1 MKLND
6 AIEYLKEGTVIYR
19 PGGVM
24 FSEYDKDMIVSF
36 EDALADDWKY
46 AKDFKKLCDI
56 KCVADNTDNV
66 FFYKSDK
73 MIDKRIVF
81 NKNYQ
86 PCGLINYN
94 KFIEVLLS
102 NNCCVANWTDIK
114 MLDMYHSVLMQIIK
128 DIMEN

>member
-1 MKLND
+1 MKLNA
-6 AIEYLKEGTVIYR
+6 AIEHLKKGVVIYR

-24 FSEYDKDMIVSF
+24 FSDYNKDMIVSF

-46 AKDFKKLCDI
+46 SSNFKQLCTI
-56 KCVADNTDNV
+56 KCVADTTNEV
-66 FFYKSDK
+66 FFYKSDI
-73 MIDKRIVF
+73 IDKRIVF

-102 NNCCVANWTDIK
+102 HSCCVPNWADIR
-114 MLDMYHSVLMQIIK
+114 MLDMYHSVLRQIIK
-128 DIMEN
+128 DIIEIK